1 MLVTFD
7 YSLNYGK
14 GDSGEAY
21 IEMELTDEEYERLHV
36 AQESG
41 EEFIYCKL
49 VEDIYERAYEL
60 AEEDATNDLIDAGV
74 LDQGRRA
81 SESYPIE
88 VYYPEE

>member
-7 YSLNYGK
+7 YSLCYGK
-14 GDSGEAY
+14 GDYGEAY
-21 IEMELTDEEYERLHV
+21 IEMELTEEEYKRLQV

-41 EEFIYCKL
+41 EEFRCCKL
-49 VEDIYERAYEL
+49 VTDIYDRAYEL
-60 AEEDATNDLIDAGV
+60 AEEDATNDLIDAGI
-74 LDQGRRA
+74 LDKDRRA